1 MPPKRHALTDRQW
14 DRVRDLFE
22 RPQGRGGRWRDHRE
36 MLDAVLWVMKTGAQ
50 WRDLPGRFGP
60 WQTAYSRFSRW
71 RADGT
76 LDRAVARLQ
85 RDLDRE
91 GLIRRSASPFWSAFC
106 VDTTHVRAS
115 RAAAGARKRGAPPTE
130 RRALVSL
137 RIMRGPAEDRPG
149 ARVAGLR
156 PSLR

>member
-60 WQTAYSRFSRW
+60 WQTASSRFSRW

-85 RDLDRE
+85 RDIDRE
-91 GLIRRSASPFWSAFC
+91 GLVDRSAFC

-115 RAAAGARKRGAPPTE
+115 RAAAGARKRGARAAEPATE
-130 RRALVSL
+130 RWALVSR
-137 RIMRGPAEDRPG
+137 RIMRWGG
-149 ARVAGLR
+149 RVAASR

>member
-36 MLDAVLWVMKTGAQ
+36 MVDAVLWVMKTGAQ
-50 WRDLPGRFGP
+50 WRDLPGRLGP

-85 RDLDRE
+85 RDLDRD
-91 GLIRRSASPFWSAFC
+91 GLIDWSAFC

-115 RAAAGARKRGAPPTE
+115 RAAAGARKRGAPPSG
-130 RRALVSL
+130 RPALVSR
-137 RIMRGPAEDRPG
+137 RIMRWG

-156 PSLR
+156 PSLQ

>member
-22 RPQGRGGRWRDHRE
+22 RPQRRGGRWRDHRE

-76 LDRAVARLQ
+76 FDRAVARLQ
-85 RDLDRE
+85 RDLDRN
-91 GLIRRSASPFWSAFC
+91 GLIDWSAFC

-115 RAAAGARKRGAPPTE
+115 RAAAGARKRGALAAEPPTE
-130 RRALVSL
+130 QRALVSR
-137 RIMRGPAEDRPG
+137 RIMRWGG
-149 ARVAGLR
+149 RVAALR

>member
-76 LDRAVARLQ
+76 LDRAVAHLQ
-85 RDLDRE
+85 RDLDRD
-91 GLIRRSASPFWSAFC
+91 GLIDWSAFC
-106 VDTTHVRAS
+106 VDTTHVRAT
-115 RAAAGARKRGAPPTE
+115 RAAAGARKRGAPPTG
-130 RRALVSL
+130 RPALASR
-137 RIMRGPAEDRPG
+137 RIMRWGG
-149 ARVAGLR
+149 HVAGLR